1 MKSVYQIID
10 DLKEQTFNK
19 TLTKLLRVNAP
30 ASLLNELI
38 CGTIFLWWPLPLD
51 TMISQL
57 K

>member
-19 TLTKLLRVNAP
+19 TLTRLLRVNAP